1 MQEYDLEIVFTPAMI
16 GSKKKSQEVCST
28 NNISRWW
35 RHSKTKIMNQFKQDM
50 REWFIPEWQDN
61 PYRYAE
67 IHFTILRTNNRKMDP
82 DSLGPST
89 YKWTIDL
96 LTELNYIIDD
106 DQCMVVLHPT
116 ELNCDGTIETSVRMQ
131 IKLFE
136 RVSMTIDELK
146 EAANNLVAELEQVGG
161 ENHVKAASGRA
172 RMILGDL
179 KNATPQLRRD
189 LKSLDKK

>member
-1 MQEYDLEIVFTPAMI
+1 
-16 GSKKKSQEVCST
+16 
-28 NNISRWW
+28 
-35 RHSKTKIMNQFKQDM
+35 MNQFKQDM
-50 REWFIPEWQDN
+50 REWFIPEWLDN

-131 IKLFE
+131 IKLFKRIE
-136 RVSMTIDELK
+136 MTIEELK
-146 EAANNLVAELEQVGG
+146 IVATQLVAELENVGNG
-161 ENHVKAASGRA
+161 NHVKAACGRV

-179 KNATPQLRRD
+179 KNATPELRRN
-189 LKSLDKK
+189 LKDLDKK